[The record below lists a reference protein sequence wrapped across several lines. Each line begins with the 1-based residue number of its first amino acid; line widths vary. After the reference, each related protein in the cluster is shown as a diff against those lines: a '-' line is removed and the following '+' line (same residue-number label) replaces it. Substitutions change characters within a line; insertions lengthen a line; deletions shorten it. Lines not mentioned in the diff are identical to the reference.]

1 MSCVAAEKPSST
13 AAMAM
18 AANCCGFCGS
28 MLPMAIMATTTS
40 TCAKNSQA
48 RRLPSTREK
57 YGSGRL
63 SISGAHT
70 NLNE

>member
-28 MLPMAIMATTTS
+28 MLPMVIMAAITS

-48 RRLPSTREK
+48 RRLPSTRE
-57 YGSGRL
+57 R
-63 SISGAHT
+63 
-70 NLNE
+70 